1 MYGPPPIK
9 TLLGTDTN
17 KATYTPAHFPLIQP
31 KREHILKIETQYGI
45 PCAWYQTD
53 VHNMSTDI
61 QNEFHMSSLKK
72 SKSFARR
79 HEWGISRTQISRH
92 SSLQGLQYC

>member
-31 KREHILKIETQYGI
+31 KREHILKIII
-45 PCAWYQTD
+45 PHVLLEKVKVFQPGDMNGASLDPDIPVLLAPRLSNIVEIID
-53 VHNMSTDI
+53 VHVWT
-61 QNEFHMSSLKK
+61 LK
-72 SKSFARR
+72 
-79 HEWGISRTQISRH
+79 GTQ
-92 SSLQGLQYC
+92 Q

>member
-31 KREHILKIETQYGI
+31 KREHILKIIIPHVLLEKVKVFLPGDMNGASLEPRYPGTPRSKVSNIVET
-45 PCAWYQTD
+45 
-53 VHNMSTDI
+53 
-61 QNEFHMSSLKK
+61 
-72 SKSFARR
+72 
-79 HEWGISRTQISRH
+79 
-92 SSLQGLQYC
+92 

>member
-31 KREHILKIETQYGI
+31 KREHILKIIIPHVLLEKVKVFRPENGASLEPRYPGTPRSKVSNIVET
-45 PCAWYQTD
+45 
-53 VHNMSTDI
+53 
-61 QNEFHMSSLKK
+61 
-72 SKSFARR
+72 
-79 HEWGISRTQISRH
+79 
-92 SSLQGLQYC
+92 